1 MMIISK
7 FRLNRKKKIYAL
19 LKDLKSFIAKT
30 TSNRNTIN
38 YLYYLSKFS
47 NIPQKNLQNERN
59 PISVAQTVWI

>member
-7 FRLNRKKKIYAL
+7 FRLNRKKKKFML
-19 LKDLKSFIAKT
+19 SLKDLKSFFIAKT

-47 NIPQKNLQNERN
+47 NIPQKNLQK
-59 PISVAQTVWI
+59 

>member
-30 TSNRNTIN
+30 TSNRNTLN
-38 YLYYLSKFS
+38 YLLFIKIFEHSTK
-47 NIPQKNLQNERN
+47 ICKMNLK
-59 PISVAQTVWI
+59 